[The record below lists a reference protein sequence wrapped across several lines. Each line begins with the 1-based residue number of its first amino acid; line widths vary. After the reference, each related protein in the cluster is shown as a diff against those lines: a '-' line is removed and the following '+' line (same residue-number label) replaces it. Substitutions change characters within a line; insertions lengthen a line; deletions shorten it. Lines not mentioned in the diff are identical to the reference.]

1 MGKDDKEILISTLAF
16 DLKHF
21 FARIRVPV
29 GFLLAALF
37 FYYADPT
44 WNSLVW
50 GGMFSLAGL
59 LLRGWATGIIRKDN
73 RLAVIGPY
81 ALTRNPLYLG
91 SFIVGIGF
99 SLAGG
104 RLIFGL
110 VFLVCFG
117 LIYWAA
123 IQREEAHLAGL
134 FPDEYPNYKRRIPV
148 FLPRW
153 PDPAVFQGGFSWNQ
167 YWRNREYQA
176 GLGFLGAM
184 LILTLKII
192 FLSRSQ

>member
-1 MGKDDKEILISTLAF
+1 MLAF
-16 DLKHF
+16 DLKYF
-21 FARIRVPV
+21 LARIRVPG
-29 GFLLAALF
+29 GFFLAALF
-37 FYYADPT
+37 FYFANPT
-44 WNSLVW
+44 WNLLAW
-50 GGMFSLAGL
+50 GGAFSLIGL

-73 RLAVIGPY
+73 QLAVTGPY

-117 LIYWAA
+117 LIYRAV

-134 FPDEYPNYKRRIPV
+134 FPDQYSEYKGKVPV

-153 PDPAVFQGGFSWNQ
+153 PGSAAFQRGFSWNQ

-184 LILTLKII
+184 LILALKII
-192 FLSRSQ
+192 LLQRFR

>member
-1 MGKDDKEILISTLAF
+1 MLAF

-21 FARIRVPV
+21 FARIRVPL

-37 FYYADPT
+37 FYFADPT
-44 WNSLVW
+44 FNLLMW
-50 GGMFSLAGL
+50 GGGFSLTGL

-73 RLAVIGPY
+73 RLAVSGPY
-81 ALTRNPLYLG
+81 AMTRNPLYLG
-91 SFIVGIGF
+91 SFIVGVGF
-99 SLAGG
+99 SVAGG
-104 RLIFGL
+104 RLVFGV

-117 LIYWAA
+117 LIYRAV

-134 FPDEYPNYKRRIPV
+134 FPGEYQEYKKRVPV

-153 PDPAVFQGGFSWNQ
+153 PGPAVFQSGFSWNQ
-167 YWRNREYQA
+167 YWSNREYQA

-184 LILTLKII
+184 LILTLKI
-192 FLSRSQ
+192 FLVSRSR